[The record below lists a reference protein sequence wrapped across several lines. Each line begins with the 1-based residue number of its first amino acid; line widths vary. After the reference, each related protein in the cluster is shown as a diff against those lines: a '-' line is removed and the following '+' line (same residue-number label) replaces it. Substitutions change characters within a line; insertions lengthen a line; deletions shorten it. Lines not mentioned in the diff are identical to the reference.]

1 MFYSALIFGLV
12 SSLHCIGMC
21 GPIVLMLPLDRTNTT
36 TKTFQIILYHLGR
49 LSAYAFLGLLFGILG
64 RGFFIAGM
72 QQQLSITVGILMIVI
87 AIIPERQFA
96 KYNFSKPIYKLI
108 GKVKTQ
114 LGNQFKKKSNS
125 SIFTIGVFNGFL
137 PCGMVYG
144 ALFGAIAMVEV
155 HWSVLYM
162 VLFGIGTIPL
172 MSIMAYA
179 TNWISNSFRSKLQKV
194 IPVVLVLVGVLFIIR
209 GLGTGIPFLS
219 PATQELFIG
228 TGADCF

>member
-36 TKTFQIILYHLGR
+36 TKTLQIILYHLGR

-64 RGFFIAGM
+64 RGLFIAGF
-72 QQQLSITVGILMIVI
+72 QQQLSITVGILMII
-87 AIIPERQFA
+87 MAIVPERQFA
-96 KYNFSKPIYKLI
+96 KYNFSRPIYKVI
-108 GKVKTQ
+108 TKVKSH
-114 LGNQFKKKSNS
+114 LGNQFKKKSNG
-125 SIFTIGVFNGFL
+125 SIFTIGVLNGFL

-144 ALFGAIAMVEV
+144 ALFGAVAMSPVQ
-155 HWSVLYM
+155 WSVLYM
-162 VLFGIGTIPL
+162 LLFGLGTIPL
-172 MSIMAYA
+172 MSVMAYA
-179 TNWISNSFRSKLQKV
+179 ANRISNSFRSKLQKI
-194 IPVVLVLVGVLFIIR
+194 IPVVLILIGILFIIR